1 MAYTR
6 AYTDWKNFPDTTTP
20 ITEAKLDILDQGIYD
35 AHYNALIQSD
45 AAGQIPLTVKGV
57 SGQTAGLF
65 AIRDGANALMLSV
78 DAAGKMFFGSDVAV
92 YRGAADRLD
101 VDDEVRINR
110 TADSQAS
117 VTLKSTAGSPMAQ
130 ILAGGK
136 IQWGDGGG
144 TYDTELSRTAANT
157 LSLGANDKLIV
168 GSAGVQYSDGSI
180 QTSAASNT
188 TGTLAARPAQPYTPG
203 AFYYASDQDVLY
215 FSTGSAWVRISS
227 PAGTT
232 VLWFKPDGAAPTGWF
247 KLDGTALPSST
258 GIYAD
263 LYAHLGNTT
272 TTPNTVGRVPVGT
285 GTGAHADHATVGGT
299 DGLAVGARRIKHKH
313 NITVNPTITRVAD
326 VVLYNPGYELV
337 GAGTAT
343 GYEGGGGDGVPAG
356 GVTVSQQPT
365 FSASGGA
372 VGPQTGNEPLD
383 SPAYINTVYIAKL

>member
-20 ITEAKLDILDQGIYD
+20 ITEAKLDVLDQGIYN
-35 AHYNALIQSD
+35 AHYNAVIQSD
-45 AAGQIPLTVKGV
+45 ASGQIPLTARGTT
-57 SGQTAGLF
+57 GQTADLF
-65 AIRDGANALMLSV
+65 RVQNSTPTTLFSV
-78 DAAGKMFFGSDVAV
+78 DTSGALNLQDVKL

-110 TADSQAS
+110 TSDTSRAMTFKGISGQP
-117 VTLKSTAGSPMAQ
+117 LAQ
-130 ILAGGK
+130 VFVDGH
-136 IQWGDGGG
+136 IQWGAGDG
-144 TYDTELSRTAANT
+144 TYDTALRRSAANT
-157 LSLGANDKLIV
+157 LSLGADDKLVV
-168 GSAGVQYSDGSI
+168 GSGGVQYSDGSI

-188 TGTLAARPAQPYTPG
+188 TGTLSARPVQPYTPG

-215 FSTGSAWVRISS
+215 FSTGSAWVRISA

-232 VLWFKPDGAAPTGWF
+232 ALWFKPDGAAPTGWF

-285 GTGAHADHATVGGT
+285 GTGAHADHATVGDT
-299 DGLAVGARRIKHKH
+299 DGLAVGSRRIRHKH

-326 VVLYNPGYELV
+326 VQVSTPGYVLQNV
-337 GAGTAT
+337 GTAT
-343 GYEGGGGDGVPAG
+343 GYAGGGGDGVPNG

-372 VGPQTGNEPLD
+372 VGPQTGSEPLD